1 MIYTSTTSDRQILCY
16 FLTEKVQHLKMSLK
30 WIILAVIL
38 YVPFCTASLKTA
50 EVARVGLWG
59 TKSSGGP
66 QNRWAFLLEKDHKL
80 KNITIDHGDL
90 IYSLIFT
97 TESKGVQYSSD
108 KAGGWN
114 GGDKVS
120 KVVFE
125 DGEEITGI
133 SGTVGVSTGK
143 YAGYTIIS
151 SLTFVTNKKTHGPFG
166 RETNTRFTLPL
177 LKGSFGGFYGL
188 AGYYID
194 AIGVY
199 VKASSKKI
207 AQVGTWGTKS
217 PGGPQ
222 NKWSFQLKGKHHLK
236 KITIDHGDLIYSLMF
251 TTVFKGV
258 EKTSD
263 KAGGWNGGDIVSEV
277 TFAPDEELIAIS
289 GTVGISRG
297 TYAGYTIISSLTF
310 ITNKQAHGPFG
321 NARGTPFNVPWDK
334 ESFAGF
340 YGLAGYYIDSI
351 GVYLKPA
358 M

>member
-1 MIYTSTTSDRQILCY
+1 MYTSTTSDRQILCY
-16 FLTEKVQHLKMSLK
+16 FIMEKVQHLKMPLK
-30 WIILAVIL
+30 WIILAVIV

-66 QNRWAFLLEKDHKL
+66 QNRWAFLLQKDHKL
-80 KNITIDHGDL
+80 KYITIDHGDL

-97 TESKGVQYSSD
+97 TVSKGAQYSSD

-114 GGDKVS
+114 GGHKVS

-277 TFAPDEELIAIS
+277 TFAPGEEIIAIS
-289 GTVGISRG
+289 GTVGTSRG

-351 GVYLKPA
+351 GVYLKPT